1 MSKQLPFFLTV
12 PCNFE
17 APPQG
22 EMGHI
27 FSGVAYS
34 GGLVEDWYY
43 PVVIDLATTKLAS
56 RMPLLFAHERDKNI
70 GAVTTAEIDSRITVG
85 GKVFSDIDDIAKS
98 VVDKA
103 DRGAEYQMSIGIFR
117 TKTQFYDVGEEVEVN
132 GKKFSGPVAV
142 MRNGL
147 VREVSVLPLGADD
160 ETNAQ
165 FFSALPKPKSENSGS
180 ETGDSNMP
188 TIEEL
193 TSQVA
198 ELTKKVKSY
207 SDDLAA
213 AITRAEEAEQKIED
227 AKLKAR
233 KDAVENL
240 FKTVGQEYDDDTIA
254 PILEMSDA
262 AFGVFATSL
271 KKANE
276 RKLPKG
282 LFRETATDEPGEGG
296 IPSKDK
302 EASLNVI
309 DIYARRRITP
319 QA

>member
-1 MSKQLPFFLTV
+1 MSKPLPFFLNA

-17 APPQG
+17 VPQG
-22 EMGHI
+22 EEGRI

-43 PVVIDLATTKLAS
+43 PIVIDLSTTKLAS
-56 RMPLLFAHERDKNI
+56 RMPLLFAHDRDKNI
-70 GAVTTAEIDSRITVG
+70 GVITTAELDSKITVG
-85 GKVFSDIDDIAKS
+85 GKVFSDIDDTAKS

-117 TKTQFYDVGEEVEVN
+117 SKTQFYEADEEVEVN
-132 GKKFSGPVAV
+132 GQKFSGPVAV

-165 FFSALPKPKSENSGS
+165 FFSALPKPKSESSGS

-193 TSQVA
+193 TAQVA
-198 ELTKKVKSY
+198 DLTKQVKSL
-207 SDDLAA
+207 SEDLAA
-213 AITRAEEAEQKIED
+213 AVTRAEEAEQKIED

-233 KDAVENL
+233 KDAIENL

-254 PILEMSDA
+254 PILEMSEA
-262 AFGVFATSL
+262 AFGVFAASL

-276 RKLPKG
+276 RKLPG
-282 LFRETATDEPGEGG
+282 DLFRETATEGEDDSDTREKGKG
-296 IPSKDK
+296 
-302 EASLNVI
+302 ASLNVI
-309 DIYARRRITP
+309 DIYNRRRITP
-319 QA
+319 QK